1 MLKTPGGSQEVEK
14 RQELPTS
21 QFPGRHLRHFAP
33 ISIAA
38 PPVHIRK
45 MLGQPFF
52 LLIGN
57 RKKLHS

>member
-1 MLKTPGGSQEVEK
+1 VEK
-14 RQELPTS
+14 REELPAS